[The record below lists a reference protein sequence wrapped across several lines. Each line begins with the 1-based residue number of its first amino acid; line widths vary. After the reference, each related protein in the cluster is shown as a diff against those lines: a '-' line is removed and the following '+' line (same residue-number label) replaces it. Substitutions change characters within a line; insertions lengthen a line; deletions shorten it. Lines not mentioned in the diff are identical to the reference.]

1 MPQNQ
6 KLLPPLPTFVDR
18 THPRVIAWRQDLH
31 ENAINELHQS
41 KMENTR
47 SSILPFLV
55 MAATWIMGALGLIS
69 PEFVAKV
76 LKALVP

>member
-41 KMENTR
+41 KMENTKVFDPPVPRDGRNLDHR
-47 SSILPFLV
+47 SPL
-55 MAATWIMGALGLIS
+55 A
-69 PEFVAKV
+69 
-76 LKALVP
+76 